1 MCDEAVD
8 GSLPAL
14 KFIPDWS
21 VTCKML
27 EKLDDALHA
36 NNDIL
41 FCNEDFY
48 KVTFIANEGRVVAVD
63 LDKINLDNDNNFY
76 EDDSDAIIHARLLSW
91 RSNF

>member
-1 MCDEAVD
+1 MYDEAVD

-14 KFIPDWS
+14 KFIPDWF

-27 EKLDDALHA
+27 EKLDNTLHA

-41 FCNEDFY
+41 FCNEDFH

-63 LDKINLDNDNNFY
+63 LDKINLGNDNNFY
-76 EDDSDAIIHARLLSW
+76 EDDSDAIIHVKLLSW